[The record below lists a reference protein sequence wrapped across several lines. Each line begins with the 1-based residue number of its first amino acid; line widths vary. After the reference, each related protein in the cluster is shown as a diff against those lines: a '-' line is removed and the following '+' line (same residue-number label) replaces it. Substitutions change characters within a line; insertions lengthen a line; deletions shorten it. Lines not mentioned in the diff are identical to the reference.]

1 MDTIRAI
8 DKIESGEAM
17 RQWKERSAT
26 SSLEVES
33 EVAVEAN
40 AMGPP
45 AGNGVGLFLEQFL
58 PLPLL
63 MAMTDTL
70 FINAQGLSS
79 REEE

>member
-17 RQWKERSAT
+17 RQWKERSAA

-40 AMGPP
+40 AMARQQATAPG
-45 AGNGVGLFLEQFL
+45 FS
-58 PLPLL
+58 
-63 MAMTDTL
+63 
-70 FINAQGLSS
+70 LSS
-79 REEE
+79 SCRYHY

>member
-40 AMGPP
+40 AMARQQATASG
-45 AGNGVGLFLEQFL
+45 FS
-58 PLPLL
+58 
-63 MAMTDTL
+63 
-70 FINAQGLSS
+70 LSS
-79 REEE
+79 SCRYHY

>member
-1 MDTIRAI
+1 M

-17 RQWKERSAT
+17 RQRKERSSA

-40 AMGPP
+40 ATGPA
-45 AGNGVGLFLEQFL
+45 AGNCAGLFLEQFL

-63 MAMTDTL
+63 LMTDTL
-70 FINAQGLSS
+70 FINAHGLSS
-79 REEE
+79 CEEE